1 MYHACARETPSC
13 KGLNQGI
20 KAYHKCAREKNCKKS
35 DRPKRNAQRNL
46 RTVVNATALQNQ
58 RLKKVKPDNSKI
70 KPKELLL
77 KKEELRRN
85 PEREFVVEFQKMYPK
100 LIDNAVKRYNQNIE
114 YAKQGYKRERDSIK
128 KLNDELKLRR
138 TKRKTKKNLARID
151 EILNDYDYGIPS
163 HTRGLP
169 KYKKDSSVKPITAS
183 QMKKKPWKFIME
195 LNEIEDAG
203 LARVFVSAF
212 NPSARNARLFN
223 KLDGVDIA
231 KYYHQ
236 NPKKLYEALK
246 KRV

>member
-46 RTVVNATALQNQ
+46 KTVVNATALQNQ

-77 KKEELRRN
+77 KREELRRN

-100 LIDNAVKRYNQNIE
+100 LIDNAVKRYNKKIE
-114 YAKQGYKRERDSIK
+114 GAKRMYKQEKESIK
-128 KLNDELKLRR
+128 ELNDELKLRR
-138 TKRKTKKNLARID
+138 TKRKTKKNLARIE
-151 EILNDYDYGIPS
+151 EILNDYDV
-163 HTRGLP
+163 GLP
-169 KYKKDSSVKPITAS
+169 AYTYGLPHYKKRSSVKPITAS
-183 QMKKKPWKFIME
+183 QMKKKPWRFIMD

-203 LARVFVSAF
+203 LARFFMRTNSL
-212 NPSARNARLFN
+212 LFD
-223 KLDGVDIA
+223 KLDGVNIA
-231 KYYHQ
+231 KYYHE
-236 NPKKLYEALK
+236 NPKKLYAALK